1 MRKREA
7 QALTPGSGRMG
18 AKDTTGIP
26 EHASRGMGLSL
37 GLPRFPD
44 EPEYLIRRAVHIVV
58 GDDMVV
64 ARCIAHLRLGD
75 LATRCD
81 VLCALGLALLEPSL
95 QVLHRRWRDKDE
107 KSVRDQLPHLLRTLY
122 VDLQNRVAAGG
133 AKLVHLRRGCGVKVP
148 VVFRALEQ
156 QTITLRLFEFFPAG
170 EHVVHTLNLVRTA
183 GSSRRRHA
191 LGAVG

>member
-37 GLPRFPD
+37 ARARFPD
-44 EPEYLIRRAVHIVV
+44 DPEYLIRRTVHIVV

-81 VLCALGLALLEPSL
+81 VPCALGLALLEPSL
-95 QVLHRRWRDKDE
+95 EVLHRRRRDENE
-107 KSVRDQLPHLLRTLY
+107 KGVGDQLPSLLRTLY
-122 VDLQNRVAAGG
+122 VALQNRVAAGR
-133 AKLVHLRRGCGVKVP
+133 AKLVHLRR
-148 VVFRALEQ
+148 
-156 QTITLRLFEFFPAG
+156 
-170 EHVVHTLNLVRTA
+170 
-183 GSSRRRHA
+183 
-191 LGAVG
+191 